1 MMRAEHRVAVVGT
14 PNAGKSTLFNALTG
28 LRQRVGNFPGVTVE
42 PMLGVVRA
50 HGESAELIDLPG
62 IYGLEA
68 SSEDERLTVD
78 VLTGAHPGIEKPSAI
93 LLVIDGSEPEKG
105 LALYAALAT
114 LDLPIALAVTMVD
127 TIKARGGRF
136 DDIGLSHE
144 LGIPILPVVGTKG
157 VGVGEVVDWILIK
170 HQKPK
175 TENQIWTADSEPYTA
190 HGAQHT
196 AHGAPHTAH
205 RLSSARDIVSRY
217 VQHGERDTVSERL
230 DSVLLHPVWGTVVFV
245 AVMAVFFQSI
255 FTLASP
261 VMDLIESLVGGLQNS
276 VYHAFGAQSIVGSFL
291 AKGLIAGV
299 GSVLVFLPQ
308 ILILNVAVTVLEEC
322 GYLARAAFLVDRVMG
337 IFGLQGR
344 SFIPLLGSFA
354 CAIPGIM
361 SARIIP
367 SYRDRM
373 ATIMAAPLMT
383 CSARLLVYALIIS
396 AVIPP
401 TLLWGVFSIQA
412 VIMAGLFVLGALSGL
427 LVALALKR
435 TLFRGA
441 VVPFLIEF
449 PPYRMPSAKSVWVT
463 LVGRTKDFVVTA
475 GTVILAFMVGLWI
488 LTELPRADVS
498 AAATPLQAQQEQLEQ
513 SYAASLGKAI
523 QPVFAP
529 LGFDWKL
536 TLGIIGSYAARE
548 TFVGVMGQIH
558 AADVSESDR
567 PLREVL
573 AASMPLATGLALLVF
588 YVYALQ
594 CVSTMAIMKRET
606 GSWKWPLM
614 AFALNFVMAYAA
626 ALLVVR
632 LAVYG

>member
-1 MMRAEHRVAVVGT
+1 VNRTEHRVAVVGT

-42 PMLGVVRA
+42 PMLGVVRS
-50 HGESAELIDLPG
+50 HGQEAELIDLPG

-68 SSEDERLTVD
+68 SSEDERLSVD
-78 VLTGAHPGIEKPSAI
+78 VLSGAHPSIAVPDAI
-93 LLVIDGSEPEKG
+93 LLVVDGSEPEKG
-105 LALYAALAT
+105 LALYASLAT
-114 LDLPIALAVTMVD
+114 LDLPIAMAVTMVD

-136 DDIGLSHE
+136 DDIGLAHE
-144 LGIPILPVVGTKG
+144 LGIPILPVVGNKG
-157 VGVGEVVDWILIK
+157 VGVGEIIDWTLRK

-175 TENQIWTADSEPYTA
+175 TENQQTENADR
-190 HGAQHT
+190 
-196 AHGAPHTAH
+196 APNEVHRPPSTVH
-205 RLSSARDIVSRY
+205 RLTWARDIVSRY
-217 VQHGERDTVSERL
+217 VQHGERDVMSERL
-230 DSVLLHPVWGTVVFV
+230 DSVLLHPVWGTLAFV
-245 AVMAVFFQSI
+245 AIMALFFQSI
-255 FTLASP
+255 FTFASP
-261 VMDLIESLVGGLQNS
+261 VMDLIEAAVGALQNT
-276 VYHAFGAQSIVGSFL
+276 VYHAFGHESIVGSFL

-308 ILILNVAVTVLEEC
+308 ILILNIAVTVLEEC

-337 IFGLQGR
+337 MFGLQGR

-383 CSARLLVYALIIS
+383 CSARLPVYALIIS

-401 TLLWGVFSIQA
+401 TLIWGVFSMQA
-412 VIMAGLFVLGALSGL
+412 VIMAGLFVLGAVSGL

-449 PPYRMPSAKSVWVT
+449 PPYRVPSIKSVWVT
-463 LVGRTKDFVVTA
+463 LVGRTKDFVITA

-498 AAATPLQAQQEQLEQ
+498 SASTPLQAQQQQLEQ

-573 AASMPLATGLALLVF
+573 AASMPLATGIALLVF

-606 GSWKWPLM
+606 GSWKWPVI
-614 AFALNFVMAYAA
+614 AFAMNFVMAYAA
-626 ALLVVR
+626 ALLVSR
-632 LAVYG
+632 FA